1 MALRTRLDS
10 RSDGNNR
17 LAIVDA
23 NGEVIATSEVY
34 ASLDSCKNG
43 IASVQKN
50 APVAAIEDQTKE
62 GFETQKNPKFEI
74 YVDKA
79 AEFRFR
85 LQAANGQI
93 IAENLNTDQK
103 LRLATTNG
111 RVTLDNVSGQ
121 DIDIRTSNGSVSGT
135 VHGEREAFTIHSHT
149 SNAGNNLMNRE
160 GGDTRLNIVTS
171 NGAVNVSF
179 TGTQEA

>member
-1 MALRTRLDS
+1 MYWGAVEAES
-10 RSDGNNR
+10 RNARITMEGITCSQGITLSTTNARVVLSDVVAR
-17 LAIVDA
+17 EASVHTT
-23 NGEVIATSEVY
+23 NGRIELHDVY
-34 ASLDSCKNG
+34 AREG
-43 IASVQKN
+43 MN
-50 APVAAIEDQTKE
+50 AGGT
-62 GFETQKNPKFEI
+62 
-74 YVDKA
+74 
-79 AEFRFR
+79 
-85 LQAANGQI
+85 NGQI

-160 GGDTRLNIVTS
+160 GGDRKLNIVTS